1 MRVVVYRKR
10 VHHRAAKNYQLDLFD
25 PDDGYF
31 EYSAIV
37 TNKEVTGRTLWFFM
51 CGRGTHEKV
60 HGELKGG
67 FAFDCV
73 PTQRYEANSAWQ
85 VFSVIAFNLMR
96 ALQAGTAERRSMN
109 RKRRRAGRFRRYRP

>member
-1 MRVVVYRKR
+1 MWPG
-10 VHHRAAKNYQLDLFD
+10 L
-25 PDDGYF
+25 
-31 EYSAIV
+31 SA
-37 TNKEVTGRTLWFFM
+37 GH
-51 CGRGTHEKV
+51 GRGTHEKV
-60 HGELKGG
+60 YGELKGG

-109 RKRRRAGRFRRYRP
+109 RKPRTIQPFQTIQTLRYQFINRAGLLVQPKGRQILDVGNNPMVRKLFQAIENTLAG